1 MTEVEETEP
10 PVLIVLLRQ
19 QLTARRTGE
28 SEGSD
33 YERSRERCEGART
46 CIIQCADGGNG
57 EEGQRHSRG
66 RRWCS
71 EEGTTKQR
79 TGSHAAG
86 QTVLGGGQNALFVFA
101 AFKTVLERRKHS
113 RALKNRGDWLATR
126 EKTDHR
132 TGPRRRTGVA
142 TVPAGFLERR
152 SSKGRPDPGD
162 WMWFPPRRLRRA
174 VPELITR
181 KGEARPQARSASIW
195 RGESKQS
202 DARPLFGVYQ
212 WGTSLR
218 PRAPRSEGGS
228 RVRIK
233 FV

>member
-101 AFKTVLERRKHS
+101 AFKTLASWNDGVRKVARTLGTGCGS
-113 RALKNRGDWLATR
+113 RQED
-126 EKTDHR
+126 
-132 TGPRRRTGVA
+132 
-142 TVPAGFLERR
+142 
-152 SSKGRPDPGD
+152 
-162 WMWFPPRRLRRA
+162 
-174 VPELITR
+174 
-181 KGEARPQARSASIW
+181 
-195 RGESKQS
+195 
-202 DARPLFGVYQ
+202 
-212 WGTSLR
+212 
-218 PRAPRSEGGS
+218 SEGRCQS
-228 RVRIK
+228 
-233 FV
+233 